1 MLQLLIRVVSVRL
14 PSPVTGKDPEIARDR
29 GLRPTRF
36 GIPLKAFRLQRY
48 QRMTART
55 FLLLST
61 LIVLPACSVVSAAG
75 TAVGTAASV
84 AGSAVR
90 TTASVAGS
98 VASGTASAASSA
110 IRGSGDAAA
119 SDKTAP
125 AEAAKH

>member
-1 MLQLLIRVVSVRL
+1 VRSHSSSRAEKIRKLRA
-14 PSPVTGKDPEIARDR
+14 IAGFDR
-29 GLRPTRF
+29 PASEYRWIHSASNGS
-36 GIPLKAFRLQRY
+36 

-61 LIVLPACSVVSAAG
+61 VIVLPACSVVSAAG

-84 AGSAVR
+84 AGAAVR
-90 TTASVAGS
+90 TSASVAGS
-98 VASGTASAASSA
+98 VASTAASAAGSA
-110 IRGSGDAAA
+110 VRGAGDAAA